1 LSSRIYYPG
10 VQYCDE
16 AAVATVFK
24 SIIALGYVTKYAIV
38 ITLTRNNSLL
48 SSVSEH

>member
-1 LSSRIYYPG
+1 M
-10 VQYCDE
+10 
-16 AAVATVFK
+16 ATVFK

-38 ITLTRNNSLL
+38 ITFTRNNLLL

>member
-1 LSSRIYYPG
+1 MMW
-10 VQYCDE
+10 

-24 SIIALGYVTKYAIV
+24 SIIALGCVTKYVIV